1 MSSHSHRSGPRSSVR
16 GTPLS
21 RGAAPASPSCPLSA
35 RPAQVDHP
43 GSSPSWE
50 ELLGQR

>member
-1 MSSHSHRSGPRSSVR
+1 MSHPSHRSSSGSSRVSQTTRSTGP
-16 GTPLS
+16 
-21 RGAAPASPSCPLSA
+21 AFPSCPLSA
-35 RPAQVDHP
+35 RPAKVDQP

>member
-1 MSSHSHRSGPRSSVR
+1 MSNHSHRSVSRSAARV
-16 GTPLS
+16 TPLMRS
-21 RGAAPASPSCPLSA
+21 AALCPPSCPLSA
-35 RPAQVDHP
+35 RPAQLDRP